1 MSGFGHFART
11 ALELER
17 EIVKRGIAI
26 GIDWDDRAR
35 LRELAREAL
44 SCTAECRLG
53 LLRNP
58 DYVVRH
64 KGELFALSSL
74 MLMTMQQSA
83 QVGVLTSGGP
93 AWKAFGRA
101 LYEESERLRLARED
115 EAGS

>member
-1 MSGFGHFART
+1 MSGFSHFARN

-17 EIVKRGIAI
+17 EIVKRGIVI

-44 SCTAECRLG
+44 SCTPMR
-53 LLRNP
+53 
-58 DYVVRH
+58 
-64 KGELFALSSL
+64 
-74 MLMTMQQSA
+74 QSA

-93 AWKAFGRA
+93 VWKAFGRA